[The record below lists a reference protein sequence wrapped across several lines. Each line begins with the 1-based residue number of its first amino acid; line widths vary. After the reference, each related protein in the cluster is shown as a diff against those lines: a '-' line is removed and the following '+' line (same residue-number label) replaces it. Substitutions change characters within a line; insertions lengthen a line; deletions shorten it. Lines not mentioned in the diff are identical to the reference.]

1 MKNIIY
7 TLALCLAA
15 GVAQAVTLT
24 SDPIADTGVT
34 ICSYSLNGA
43 AFVDTPVVAAKC
55 DINVDTSP
63 VGSNTIGVK
72 LVKSD
77 AVWGRLEASV
87 VNFTYSRPAAAA
99 AVSGLALVP

>member
-1 MKNIIY
+1 MKNIFVTFFLFLI
-7 TLALCLAA
+7 A
-15 GVAQAVTLT
+15 GMAQAVTLT
-24 SDPIADTGVT
+24 SDPIADPEVT

-43 AFVDTPVVAAKC
+43 AFVDTPVVSSKC
-55 DINVDTSP
+55 AINVDTSP

-99 AVSGLALVP
+99 AVSGLVLVP